1 DSTLTVP
8 AVAKKALSKLKPGE
22 LYDIKNYIDG
32 LIAAPRTYS
41 LEQELDEIEFTP
53 EELSL
58 KTAPKA
64 DKKHA

>member
-1 DSTLTVP
+1 LTVP